1 MQARVENSKAQSRE
15 TPWEAPASEAVVIV
29 PGPMK
34 AAEMTDQ
41 KRMLRSFFFK
51 REV

>member
-1 MQARVENSKAQSRE
+1 MD
-15 TPWEAPASEAVVIV
+15 PAVAAVVTV

-41 KRMLRSFFFK
+41 TKTPVIVFLLIIYDIK
-51 REV
+51 AC